1 VYSIHAICY
10 TYNNIHIPRYIY
22 MQPYVGII
30 YYIIF
35 NSWRFLLLTPV
46 LNLISCCCNGFAH
59 CHRHCTV
66 LFTRRGRHHLVTIN
80 IYDIR
85 IIHVQLVSRIYIHV
99 HKRIIYMTRVCIY
112 TLCVR
117 PIVSRYNGDV
127 FGHREL
133 NGRRNSRAFQ
143 KNIFYKISNKIIIE
157 IHNMIPD

>member
-1 VYSIHAICY
+1 MYSIHAICY

-66 LFTRRGRHHLVTIN
+66 LFTRRGRHLVITIN

-85 IIHVQLVSRIYIHV
+85 IIHVQLVSRIYMYINVLYIHYV
-99 HKRIIYMTRVCIY
+99 YDPLFPDTMVMSLAIGSSMEEETRARSEEYI
-112 TLCVR
+112 L
-117 PIVSRYNGDV
+117 
-127 FGHREL
+127 
-133 NGRRNSRAFQ
+133 
-143 KNIFYKISNKIIIE
+143 
-157 IHNMIPD
+157 